1 MPKFHYIALDQNGQE
16 TAGVIDAAS
25 DADAINQLRQSQLYP
40 TQVVQEGK
48 GDVAAIKKKSRSGGK
63 TKGKAAAGGN
73 PATLKVKGKTLMIF
87 TRQLAT
93 LIDSGLP
100 LLRGLT
106 VLGRQ

>member
-48 GDVAAIKKKSRSGGK
+48 GDISAIKKKSKSGSAK
-63 TKGKAAAGGN
+63 TKGKAAAGGS
-73 PATLKVKGKTLMIF
+73 PASLKVKG
-87 TRQLAT
+87 
-93 LIDSGLP
+93 
-100 LLRGLT
+100 
-106 VLGRQ
+106 